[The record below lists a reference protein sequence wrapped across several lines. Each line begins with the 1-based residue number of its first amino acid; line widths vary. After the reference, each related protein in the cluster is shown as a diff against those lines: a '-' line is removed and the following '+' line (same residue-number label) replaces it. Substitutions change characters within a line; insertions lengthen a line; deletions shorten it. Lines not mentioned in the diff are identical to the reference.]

1 MPYYLVH
8 YSLGE
13 NGTYVYPDRIADVIW
28 KSITYHYTE
37 HEMVGE
43 TDTELEVDD
52 RQVTALTSE
61 EATQLIEKYQ
71 SSYPKPTNPM
81 DSLHPGRPAH

>member
-1 MPYYLVH
+1 MPYYQVH

-13 NGTYVYPDRIADVIW
+13 NGTYVYPDRIAGVVW

-43 TDTELEVDD
+43 TDAELEVDGK
-52 RQVTALTSE
+52 QLTSLASE
-61 EATQLIEKYQ
+61 EARKLIEEYQ
-71 SSYPKPTNPM
+71 SSYPKPKDPS
-81 DSLHPGRPAH
+81 DSLPFSPG